1 MRRNCRAVVTS
12 AAEGHNNLSGH
23 NGDLLRERVLAIVSF
38 IAQYFLDERDI
49 LTENDLVEELLS
61 VGFEAEEID
70 AAFCWM
76 ESQALSAPVGSET
89 SLNVPAM
96 SYRVFSSEE
105 TRLLS
110 SEARGFLTR
119 LRTMGILDD
128 EIQEDVIEKA
138 LQTADDEVSLKE
150 IKTITVLAMFANSQ
164 HEWRRE
170 FDCLLED
177 DWQRLLN

>member
-1 MRRNCRAVVTS
+1 MRRNSRAAVTS
-12 AAEGHNNLSGH
+12 LADEYISSNKD
-23 NGDLLRERVLAIVSF
+23 NGDHVRERVLAIVSF
-38 IAQYFLDERDI
+38 IAQYFLDDRDMM
-49 LTENDLVEELLS
+49 TENDLVEELLS

-76 ESQALSAPVGSET
+76 ESQALCAPAGSET
-89 SLNVPAM
+89 SLNLPALNH
-96 SYRVFSSEE
+96 RVFSTEE
-105 TRLLS
+105 NRALS

-119 LRTMGILDD
+119 LRSMGILDD
-128 EIQEDVIEKA
+128 EIHEDVIEKA
-138 LQTADDEVSLKE
+138 LQIADDEVTLKE

-164 HEWRRE
+164 NEWRRE

>member
-1 MRRNCRAVVTS
+1 V
-12 AAEGHNNLSGH
+12 
-23 NGDLLRERVLAIVSF
+23 RERVLAIVSF
-38 IAQYFLDERDI
+38 IAQYFLDDRDL
-49 LTENDLVEELLS
+49 LTESDLVEELLS

-76 ESQALSAPVGSET
+76 ESQALGAPVGSEP
-89 SLNVPAM
+89 SLNMPVQNH
-96 SYRVFSSEE
+96 RVFTAEE
-105 TRLLS
+105 NRILS

-119 LRTMGILDD
+119 LRSMGILDD
-128 EIQEDVIEKA
+128 ESHEDVIEKA
-138 LQTADDEVSLKE
+138 LQSADDEITLKE

-164 HEWRRE
+164 NEWRRE